1 MRGLPGTACRRRVY
15 LMRHADVCY
24 FDPAGRPLDP
34 RHVPLTE
41 TGRRQAA
48 AAADLLAAVA
58 FDAAICSGLARTEE
72 TARIVLGG
80 RDLCLRHEPSFKEVK
95 AGRLADVPA
104 DMREQTIGHA
114 YDQAHLPD
122 ASFMGGERWRDVQA
136 RVLAGWNELFADDS
150 WLTLLLV
157 AHDAVNR
164 IILAHVTGAGLGG
177 LKAFEQDPAGI
188 NIIEMDV
195 DAGRVKRAFLRA
207 VNLTGYDPARIGSH
221 LTVLER
227 VLRQYKPG

>member
-1 MRGLPGTACRRRVY
+1 
-15 LMRHADVCY
+15 MRHAEVCY

-48 AAADLLAAVA
+48 AAGELLAGVS

-72 TARIVLGG
+72 TARIVLGS
-80 RDLCLRHEPSFKEVK
+80 RDMSLRHEPRFKEVK

-114 YDQAHLPD
+114 YDQAHMPD
-122 ASFMGGERWRDVQA
+122 ASFMGGERWRDVQT
-136 RVLAGWNELFADDS
+136 RVLEAWDELFADDS

-164 IILAHVTGAGLGG
+164 ILLTHITGAGLGG
-177 LKAFEQDPAGI
+177 LKAFEQDPACV

-207 VNLTGYDPARIGSH
+207 VNLAGYDPARANSH
-221 LTVLER
+221 LTVLEK
-227 VLRQYKPG
+227 VLRQYKPD